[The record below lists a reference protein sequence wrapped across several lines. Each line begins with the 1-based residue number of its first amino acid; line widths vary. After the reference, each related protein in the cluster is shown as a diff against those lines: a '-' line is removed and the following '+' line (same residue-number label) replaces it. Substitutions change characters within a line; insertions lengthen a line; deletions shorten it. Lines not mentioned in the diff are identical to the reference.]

1 MLMSATKP
9 TRRPRVRFEG
19 DVLIRNALRD
29 RPIRARV
36 RNLSSRGIA
45 ITTENP
51 PAEGEEIECRLSIGG
66 QRRTLRGRVAWVRV
80 QPAGERAASAAGAGI
95 EFVDLAEPDQEL
107 LTKIVAGADDGAES
121 VDVWVDGM
129 AHPLRMRGLVQAEE
143 LKLGFRLPRLIEGAA
158 LRLRFEHRGVTEER
172 VGSIAAVKLLPGDAE
187 TLARLVLQ
195 VTTPRPDSG
204 QGTLGAIDDV
214 TVIDR
219 PVPQTEISVLVD
231 PTALEPPD
239 SDEKTVIVARE
250 LAPPAGDEQTVI
262 VSRERIARAPKPTP
276 PPSRVL
282 RAWQLGTAAALV
294 VGVLIGALIARP
306 APAPSSPSVARP
318 AGVAPAP
325 AAAVRPAPPIVIVPI
340 APKATHPR
348 RR

>member
-1 MLMSATKP
+1 MLMAATKP

-45 ITTENP
+45 ITTEHP

-80 QPAGERAASAAGAGI
+80 QPDGERATAAAGAGI

-129 AHPLRMRGLVQAEE
+129 AHPLRMRGIVHAEE
-143 LKLGFRLPRLIEGAA
+143 LKLGFRLPRLAEGAA
-158 LRLRFEHRGVTEER
+158 LRLRFAHRGVTEER
-172 VGSIAAVKLLPGDAE
+172 VGSIVAVKLLPGDEE
-187 TLARLVLQ
+187 TVARLVLQ

-204 QGTLGAIDDV
+204 QGTLGTFDDV
-214 TVIDR
+214 TQIDR
-219 PVPQTEISVLVD
+219 PVPQAETSVLVD
-231 PTALEPPD
+231 PT
-239 SDEKTVIVARE
+239 T
-250 LAPPAGDEQTVI
+250 LAPPESDERTVIISRELVPEGDEQTVI
-262 VSRERIARAPKPTP
+262 VARERLTPAPRLVPASSRA
-276 PPSRVL
+276 L
-282 RAWQLGTAAALV
+282 RFWQLLTAAALV
-294 VGVLIGALIARP
+294 VGVLIGAL
-306 APAPSSPSVARP
+306 VARP
-318 AGVAPAP
+318 TPAP
-325 AAAVRPAPPIVIVPI
+325 AASPTKAAVPSVATPAPRPAAPPIVIVPI
-340 APKATHPR
+340 APKAKNHR
-348 RR
+348 R